1 MTRPGV
7 SRLEDRFVVLVAL
20 LRAMSTPFSA
30 EYQHDD
36 DGGENDQQHTHPN
49 LRHRHDR
56 PSIITD
62 QRGHVTTA
70 AERSIMRR
78 LLRENSLSIVMF
90 GLFLVFLVMQSLTG
104 WRTSNQELVERTP

>member
-1 MTRPGV
+1 MT
-7 SRLEDRFVVLVAL
+7 S
-20 LRAMSTPFSA
+20 STPIRTSGIA
-30 EYQHDD
+30 
-36 DGGENDQQHTHPN
+36 TIA
-49 LRHRHDR
+49 

-90 GLFLVFLVMQSLTG
+90 GLFLETG
-104 WRTSNQELVERTP
+104 S